1 MKELNLNN
9 DVVYHRA
16 SEDYWFNHL
25 SGELPVLNF
34 PKFNTRQFNKTYKSD
49 TVSYVFPK
57 ELMEKARSF
66 SVEHNITLVALLM
79 AGVNVLLYKY
89 THQSDI
95 LIATN
100 SNALTQEDDAFAN
113 TLLVRTVFNK
123 QHSVKELLANQ
134 QTVLHDAFEHRDY
147 PFDKLKEKLRHMPE
161 SGFQGLPEVFVALN
175 TAAHRHG
182 ISFIFGTDDELQL
195 SVDYNA
201 AVYSSKMM
209 QKLPAHFEQV
219 LNNMMAGEAAPV
231 KDVEYLS
238 ANEVQ
243 GLMTLHNVR
252 IDYPADKTIIGLFE
266 EQARLHPE
274 KAAVVS
280 EGNSISYKELDGL
293 SDRLAN
299 YLLRKGVR
307 PGSYILF
314 CFNHRMELSLVGML
328 GIMKAGCAYVPLDS
342 DLPKERIA
350 FLVRDTASPYVVTNS
365 ADAAVFTNENL
376 QVINL
381 DEAGEWQ
388 ATAAHKERATV
399 LPQQLAYVIYTSGTT
414 GDPKGVM
421 ITHNSLVDYY
431 FGVDNRI
438 GIAKQSTNA
447 LMSTLATDLGNTL
460 LFAALIYGNT
470 LHLFSKD
477 ALRNIE
483 YLHNYFNKN
492 EIDCIKVVPTY
503 WNALEYNNTYV
514 LPRRMVIFGGEQL
527 SASTVARVRNAR
539 PDITIINHYGPT
551 EVTIGK
557 LMHEVKQ
564 QSEENVIPIGRP
576 FSNTTAY
583 VVDEDLALCAQG
595 VWGELLIGGDGVFR
609 GYLNNEALTAAK
621 CIEDN
626 HRFPGERLYR
636 TGDLVRI
643 NENGDIEFGSR
654 VDDQVKI
661 QGYRIELGGI
671 EAFIRQYPHV
681 RHCFV
686 NVVENG
692 DTGKMLVAYLEV
704 NPEYSEEDFKEFL
717 KLNLPVYM
725 IPSVLVKVPEL
736 PMKSNGK
743 VDKKKLFI
751 ADLFQTS
758 PGYEAPQNEVQ
769 QVVVGILEEM
779 FNRKQISIHDNFY
792 ELGGDS
798 IKSIQMA
805 SRLRQRGY
813 KLQLKDIIKNPV
825 IKDLSAQVKIN
836 APAKLKEDMF
846 SGAIPFSPIQELFF
860 DSKKGN
866 YNHYNQAVILRA
878 DELLEKHIKKAFDEL
893 VKFHD
898 TLRIK
903 FRVEGFGEWKQFYDE
918 KVDYSFETV
927 AYEGEQH
934 FQQKMAEL
942 GSNLDIQQGPLIRLC
957 LFKGDAQDILYIVI
971 HHLLIDG
978 VSFRIL
984 IEDLA
989 NLYGKFQ
996 SGAAFELRHKSSSLK
1011 EWHTKLIEYSGKEAL
1026 IAETAYWQNIDK
1038 AEFDR
1043 LKHADAVKNTIAERK
1058 KFVFTLDELST
1069 ADLLTKCYRRHNTET
1084 IEILLT
1090 TLYLALRDTF
1100 NIQKLTLNLEGH
1112 GREYIGYD
1120 LDVSRTLGWFTTI
1133 FPVHID
1139 MNDKRGYVNRL
1150 LQVKEYLNSIPVK
1163 GIGYGVLKYLRNQ
1176 DLDVEP
1182 EVRFNYLGDFSLGLM
1197 NEKEANVFKS
1207 VQFNY
1212 QDASELTTCN
1222 DILDVTG
1229 ILENNKLSV
1238 YFNYNK
1244 LLFADEEIRSLA
1256 ESFEI
1261 HLLNIIDHIALS

>member
-1 MKELNLNN
+1 MKELNVNN
-9 DVVYHRA
+9 DVAYNHA
-16 SEDYWFNHL
+16 SEGYWLTHL
-25 SGELPVLNF
+25 AGELPVLNF
-34 PKFNTRQFNKTYKSD
+34 PKFNTRQFNKTYKND

-66 SVEHNITLVALLM
+66 SVEHNITLFTLLM
-79 AGVNVLLYKY
+79 AGVNILLYKY
-89 THQSDI
+89 THQTDI

-113 TLLVRTVFNK
+113 TLLIRTAFNK

-134 QTVLHDAFEHRDY
+134 QTVLHEAFEHRDY
-147 PFDKLKEKLRHMPE
+147 PFDKLKEQLRNMPE

-182 ISFIFGTDDELQL
+182 IGFLFTADDELQL
-195 SVDYNA
+195 SIDYNA
-201 AVYSSKMM
+201 AVYNSKMM

-219 LNNMMAGEAAPV
+219 LNNMMADEAACV

-238 ANEVQ
+238 ADEIKE
-243 GLMTLHNVR
+243 LMMLHNVR
-252 IDYPADKTIIGLFE
+252 IDYPAHKTIIDLFE
-266 EQARLHPE
+266 EQVRLHPQ

-280 EGNSISYKELDGL
+280 EENSISYKELDEL

-299 YLLRKGVR
+299 HLLCNGVK

-365 ADAAVFTNENL
+365 TDAAVFTDEKL

-381 DEAGEWQ
+381 DEAGNWL
-388 ATAAHKERATV
+388 ASAAHKERATV

-431 FGVDNRI
+431 FGIDDKI
-438 GIAKQSTNA
+438 GIAQQATHA

-483 YLHNYFNKN
+483 YLHNYFNNNK
-492 EIDCIKVVPTY
+492 IDCIKVVPTY
-503 WNALEYNNTYV
+503 WNALEYHNTYL
-514 LPRRMVIFGGEQL
+514 LPRKMVIFGGEQL

-539 PDITIINHYGPT
+539 PDVTIVNHYGPT

-557 LMHEVKQ
+557 LLHQVKHQ
-564 QSEENVIPIGRP
+564 EDENVIPIGRP
-576 FSNTTAY
+576 FSNATAY
-583 VVDEDLALCAQG
+583 VVDEDLALCTQG
-595 VWGELLIGGDGVFR
+595 VWGELLIGGTGVFN
-609 GYLNNEALTAAK
+609 GYLNNAALTAAK
-621 CIEDN
+621 CIEN
-626 HRFPGERLYR
+626 NRRFPGERLYR

-681 RHCFV
+681 KHCFV

-704 NPEYSEEDFKEFL
+704 NTGYAEDHFKEFL
-717 KLNLPVYM
+717 KMNLPVYM

-751 ADLFQTS
+751 ADLFKTS

-825 IKDLSAQVKIN
+825 IKDLAAQVKIN
-836 APAKLKEDMF
+836 APVKLKEDMF

-860 DSKKGN
+860 SSKKGN
-866 YNHYNQAVILRA
+866 YNHYNQSVILHA
-878 DELLEKHIKKAFDEL
+878 DELHEEYVQKAFDEL

-903 FRVEGFGEWKQFYDE
+903 FRMEGFGEWKQFYD
-918 KVDYSFETV
+918 VQAHYSFETV
-927 AYEGEQH
+927 VYESEQR
-934 FQQKMAEL
+934 FQQKMAEM
-942 GSNLDIQQGPLIRLC
+942 GSSLDIQQGPLIRLC

-989 NLYGKFQ
+989 NLYRRFQ
-996 SGAAFELRHKSSSLK
+996 SGSAFELRHKSSSLK

-1026 IAETAYWQNIDK
+1026 IAETDYWQGVDK

-1043 LKHADAVKNTIAERK
+1043 LKHADAVKNTIADRE
-1058 KFVFTLDELST
+1058 KFVLTLDDLTT
-1069 ADLLTKCYRRHNTET
+1069 ADLLTKCYRRHNTEI

-1090 TLYLALRDTF
+1090 TLYMALRDTF
-1100 NIQKLTLNLEGH
+1100 NIQKLTMNLEGH
-1112 GREYIGYD
+1112 GREHIGYD

-1133 FPVHID
+1133 YPVHID
-1139 MNDKRGYVNRL
+1139 MNDQKGYVNRL
-1150 LQVKEYLNSIPVK
+1150 LQVKECLNNIPVK
-1163 GIGYGVLKYLRNQ
+1163 GIGYGVLKYLRTQ

-1182 EVRFNYLGDFSLGLM
+1182 EVRFNYLGDFSLGL
-1197 NEKEANVFKS
+1197 NGKDANVFKS
-1207 VQFNY
+1207 VKFNY
-1212 QDASELTTCN
+1212 QDASELTTCS

-1244 LLFADEEIRSLA
+1244 LLFADEEIRSLGK
-1256 ESFEI
+1256 SFEI
-1261 HLLNIIDHIALS
+1261 HLLNIIDQIALS